1 MIINNKNINNK
12 YMNYNNNNRVV
23 VIINIYVK
31 TITLDIIVNN
41 NTCMT
46 DNIKNNTNNH
56 YTLFTY

>member
-1 MIINNKNINNK
+1 
-12 YMNYNNNNRVV
+12 MNYNNNNRVV